1 MRITF
6 FTPPVIEDGNIFTS
20 YAHLTEHIVGLETP
34 VSMEDYFAYI
44 QDTNQEVYQTYTVF
58 EFEGNDRLAQLQKL
72 SEPLHKATYE
82 YEKSLFIEEINARKD
97 DYLPGLATRLSKIL
111 YWKTYKGDY
120 WKAPSFKNLTD
131 YHKSFY
137 NKNNCVVSD
146 KNDNIVFAWSGIKT
160 KKTLAKMQSHI
171 TQ

>member
-6 FTPPVIEDGNIFTS
+6 FTPPVIEDDNIFTS

-111 YWKTYKGDY
+111 Y
-120 WKAPSFKNLTD
+120 
-131 YHKSFY
+131 
-137 NKNNCVVSD
+137 
-146 KNDNIVFAWSGIKT
+146 
-160 KKTLAKMQSHI
+160 
-171 TQ
+171 